1 MSPKLP
7 NWGGGPWGGGLY
19 LVHHRQ
25 LWCFP
30 GRFLA
35 EDWAVCYLSS
45 RQRNTLIAWDRVTCD
60 HLGIDHQPITWQ
72 KIPKCFMNTSDS
84 VSGRKR
90 VMCAAHHRE
99 VNAVSWKGG
108 SLL

>member
-7 NWGGGPWGGGLY
+7 NWGGGPWGAGLY

-45 RQRNTLIAWDRVTCD
+45 RQRNTLIAWDRVPTAPV
-60 HLGIDHQPITWQ
+60 QP
-72 KIPKCFMNTSDS
+72 S
-84 VSGRKR
+84 
-90 VMCAAHHRE
+90 
-99 VNAVSWKGG
+99 
-108 SLL
+108 